1 MYRRLRVG
9 ALIAALVVALLPRAS
24 ALGQDAGRLRFRARV
39 SELLLQTSSYAKSK
53 GPGDCV
59 EVELPGRLNR
69 PPVSVGL
76 IERSVADW
84 STPERALESVR
95 SANTAGDRGWILEN
109 FIAEERKDLAS
120 LVDDPGV
127 LARSQDHFKSIQ
139 TMEITGSAEL
149 RGYTV
154 LLARETLTERR
165 VRIVAAT
172 FVKTASGWRQTNA
185 LSSDDAFDVVW
196 AALRADKVQGRTLGS
211 C

>member
-1 MYRRLRVG
+1 VT
-9 ALIAALVVALLPRAS
+9 AAVLSL
-24 ALGQDAGRLRFRARV
+24 AG
-39 SELLLQTSSYAKSK
+39 SYARNK

-59 EVELPGRLNR
+59 EVELPGRLNQS
-69 PPVSVGL
+69 PVSVGL
-76 IERSVADW
+76 VERSAADR

-109 FIAEERKDLAS
+109 FVAEERKDLAS

-127 LARSQDHFKSIQ
+127 LARSQDRFRSIQ

-154 LLARETLTERR
+154 LFAWETLTERR

-172 FVKTASGWRQTNA
+172 FAKTASGWRQTNA
-185 LSSDDAFDVVW
+185 LSSDEAFDVVW
-196 AALRADKVQGRTLGS
+196 AALRADKVQGTTLGS